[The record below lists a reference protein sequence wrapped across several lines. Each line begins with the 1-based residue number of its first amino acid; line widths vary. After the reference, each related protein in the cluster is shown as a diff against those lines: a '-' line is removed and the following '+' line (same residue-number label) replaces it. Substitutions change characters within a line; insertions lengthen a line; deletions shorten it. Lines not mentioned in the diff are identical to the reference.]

1 MPTVAQCF
9 SALVASGN
17 GQRCNSL
24 RLEMSSA
31 LSEKDEETGV
41 NKAYLYKYLKDEYP
55 EKHKELRKQV
65 AQLMNWTFRDIDSF
79 YFGND
84 LSKENSDGSA
94 K

>member
-24 RLEMSSA
+24 RQEMYST
-31 LSEKDEETGV
+31 LTETDTETGV
-41 NKAYLYKYLKDEYP
+41 NKAYIYKYMKDEYP

-65 AQLMNWTFRDIDSF
+65 AELMNWTFRDIDSF

-84 LSKENSDGSA
+84 I
-94 K
+94 